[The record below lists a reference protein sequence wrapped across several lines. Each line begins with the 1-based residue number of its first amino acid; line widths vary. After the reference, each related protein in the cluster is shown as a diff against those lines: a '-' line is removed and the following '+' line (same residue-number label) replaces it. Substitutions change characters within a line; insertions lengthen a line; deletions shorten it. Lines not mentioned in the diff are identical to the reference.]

1 MVKFMNT
8 LSRWY
13 GVVETA
19 DRHTLGE
26 AEKNRYNSRKLRF
39 KAGSSKR

>member
-19 DRHTLGE
+19 IDIFVEGL
-26 AEKNRYNSRKLRF
+26 RKTGT
-39 KAGSSKR
+39 AQGS